1 MSPSPMVSSNHMSN
15 VGGTCL
21 GGWNFLQHE
30 RLGGPQEMTM
40 DWQGAP
46 ASPSSYIAKKILCLE
61 MPFHFVG
68 RLLGPRGN
76 SLKWV
81 EASTGCRVYI
91 SGKGSIKIQGKRIS
105 FMGDWAMSTS
115 MTHCTSWSRPNCQLT
130 LLTQD

>member
-1 MSPSPMVSSNHMSN
+1 
-15 VGGTCL
+15 
-21 GGWNFLQHE
+21 
-30 RLGGPQEMTM
+30 MTM

-61 MPFHFVG
+61 MPVDSSFPNFNFVG

-91 SGKGSIKIQGKRIS
+91 SGKGSIKIQGK
-105 FMGDWAMSTS
+105 
-115 MTHCTSWSRPNCQLT
+115 
-130 LLTQD
+130 